1 MSVPPDIVIYVDD
14 GVPEGG
20 PEPDMASLGDDDVRG
35 GTPPP
40 RRSGS
45 AGRLG
50 AVLAVGAVLIFGFG
64 VAVGSHAHGT
74 EVAGTPVAATTLSGA
89 AVSTGSPSG
98 PGPGTSSSTDS
109 GGSGTGGGTETFDT
123 APNTSSDPAP
133 GAQAPPV
140 MAWDMC
146 EQQEPVGAVTG
157 AQPLPTGA
165 DLSLIT
171 GVDARLVDPA
181 SAPKQVPLLD
191 EAARAAREYV
201 AELVGSAG
209 HYIARVSSCAN
220 PGVSRLVEITGSAG
234 AYSMSPIKATIPAE
248 AQLGGLLAGGTT
260 PWAELY
266 QGTQVSD
273 GANSTMRASPLALD
287 GSSPGVALPPAFYPV
302 GAYRN
307 LVVGI
312 LQPFTST
319 PAPIPTGDIIQVF
332 DVTKGS
338 IVGQLGSYVGR
349 YVMGDGYLLWEPQCE
364 TPCEIHRY
372 DIASGKGAVVGP
384 APDIGNEDLV
394 RWAAV
399 SPDGKRV
406 AMVVPQGNVTR
417 SADGGYQ
424 IEGSSASSVV
434 VLDVETG
441 TTSVAHGVDLPMSFT
456 SVEFSPDSKW
466 LVVALATRSGG
477 AVVAYDARMRGP
489 YLVASLPDVAG
500 WGIPLAV
507 LPN

>member
-1 MSVPPDIVIYVDD
+1 MSVPPEIVIYVDG
-14 GVPEGG
+14 GVPEDG
-20 PEPDMASLGDDDVRG
+20 PGPNMVSFGDDDVRG

-40 RRSGS
+40 RRPGS

-74 EVAGTPVAATTLSGA
+74 EVAGTPTAATTLSGA
-89 AVSTGSPSG
+89 AVSTGSPSA
-98 PGPGTSSSTDS
+98 PGPGTSSSTDP
-109 GGSGTGGGTETFDT
+109 GDSGTGGGTGTFDT

-146 EQQEPVGAVTG
+146 EQQEMVGAVTG

-165 DLSLIT
+165 ELSLIT

-181 SAPKQVPLLD
+181 AAPKQMPLLD

-201 AELVGSAG
+201 AELARSAG

-234 AYSMSPIKATIPAE
+234 AYSMAPIKVTIPAG
-248 AQLGGLLAGGTT
+248 AQLGGLLTGGAT
-260 PWAELY
+260 PWVELY

-273 GANSTMRASPLALD
+273 GANSTMRVSLLALD
-287 GSSPGVALPPAFYPV
+287 GSSRIVALPPAFYPV

-312 LQPFTST
+312 LRPSTST
-319 PAPIPTGDIIQVF
+319 PAQRSTGYMIQIF
-332 DVTKGS
+332 DVTKGG
-338 IVGQLGSYVGR
+338 IVDQLDTYAGR
-349 YVMGDGYLLWEPQCE
+349 YVMGDGYLLWEPQCPG
-364 TPCEIHRY
+364 PCETHRY
-372 DIASGKGAVVGP
+372 DIATGKDDVVGP
-384 APDIGNEDLV
+384 APNLANEDRV
-394 RWAAV
+394 TWAAV

-406 AMVVPQGNVTR
+406 AMFVPQGDVTR
-417 SADGGYQ
+417 SADGEYQ

-441 TTSVAHGVDLPMSFT
+441 ITSAARGVDVPWSLA
-456 SVEFSPDSKW
+456 SVEFSPDSQW
-466 LVVALATRSGG
+466 LVVGLATRTGG

-489 YLVASLPDVAG
+489 YLVASLPDIAG
-500 WGIPLAV
+500 RGIPLAV